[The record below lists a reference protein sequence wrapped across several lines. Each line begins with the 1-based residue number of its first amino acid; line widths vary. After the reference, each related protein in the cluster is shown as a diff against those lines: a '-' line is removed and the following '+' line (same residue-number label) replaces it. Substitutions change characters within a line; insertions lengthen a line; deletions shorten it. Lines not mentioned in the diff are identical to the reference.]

1 MIGEKVKDRNLEALR
16 REHKS
21 KFKARNTSSV
31 KNQWERG
38 GAALEQ
44 TKEESRKEKLG
55 EKQFGVKTGW
65 KSSRLRTRK
74 KGNVKFLVAA
84 LASLVLLSLALLL
97 LYRFL
102 SNMGTRDRSI
112 DQISWESSQ
121 ENIASAYVADSSSEW
136 EVSDQEESASSA
148 SSADKEPENMT
159 WTFEDVLALQ
169 VSSPGQGTSE
179 QLSPTAEEIAERY
192 GKASSGSVAKD
203 GEEKA
208 LYLFYLSSGG
218 GQIVKLYFN
227 LIGDQ
232 YRLNTIRGEGLLSQS
247 QSTHSDL
254 WTEEDFQDFTVD
266 KSAPSKNLQA
276 VLERFG
282 VPQVINKSADYKN
295 QTTVYIKYK
304 LKDGRYL
311 YLEFVLSPT
320 GDYELTRKS
329 VY

>member
-1 MIGEKVKDRNLEALR
+1 MKDRNLEALR

-31 KNQWERG
+31 KNQRERG
-38 GAALEQ
+38 GATLEE
-44 TKEESRKEKLG
+44 TKEETRKDKLG

-65 KSSRLRTRK
+65 KSRRLRTRK
-74 KGNVKFLVAA
+74 KRDVKFLVAA
-84 LASLVLLSLALLL
+84 LASLVLLSLAFLL

-136 EVSDQEESASSA
+136 EASEPQESASSA

-159 WTFEDVLALQ
+159 WTFEDVLALH
-169 VSSPGQGTSE
+169 VSSPGQGASE

>member
-1 MIGEKVKDRNLEALR
+1 MKDRNLEALR

-31 KNQWERG
+31 KNQRERG

-65 KSSRLRTRK
+65 KSKSLRTRK
-74 KGNVKFLVAA
+74 KGNVKFLVGA
-84 LASLVLLSLALLL
+84 LMSLVLLSIALLL

-102 SNMGTRDRSI
+102 SNVSTRDRSI

-159 WTFEDVLALQ
+159 WTFEDVLALH

-192 GKASSGSVAKD
+192 GKASLESVPKD

-247 QSTHSDL
+247 QSSHSDL

-304 LKDGRYL
+304 LKDERYL

>member
-1 MIGEKVKDRNLEALR
+1 MKDRNLEALR

-44 TKEESRKEKLG
+44 TKEEARREKQG
-55 EKQFGVKTGW
+55 ENQFGVKTGW

-74 KGNVKFLVAA
+74 KGDVKSLVAA

-169 VSSPGQGTSE
+169 VSSPGQGASE
-179 QLSPTAEEIAERY
+179 QLPPTAEEIAERY

-282 VPQVINKSADYKN
+282 VPQVINKSADYRN

>member
-1 MIGEKVKDRNLEALR
+1 MKDRNLEALR

-31 KNQWERG
+31 KSQRERG

-44 TKEESRKEKLG
+44 TKEEARKEKLG
-55 EKQFGVKTGW
+55 EKQFGVKSGW
-65 KSSRLRTRK
+65 KSRRLRTRK

-136 EVSDQEESASSA
+136 EASEPQESASSA

-159 WTFEDVLALQ
+159 WTFEDVLALH

-179 QLSPTAEEIAERY
+179 QLSLTAEEIAERY

-266 KSAPSKNLQA
+266 KSASSKNLQA

>member
-1 MIGEKVKDRNLEALR
+1 MKDRNLEALR

-31 KNQWERG
+31 KNQREGG
-38 GAALEQ
+38 GAALEE
-44 TKEESRKEKLG
+44 TKEEARGEKLG

-65 KSSRLRTRK
+65 KSRKLRTRK
-74 KGNVKFLVAA
+74 KGNVKFLVAT

-136 EVSDQEESASSA
+136 EASEPKESASSA
-148 SSADKEPENMT
+148 SSADKGPENMT

-232 YRLNTIRGEGLLSQS
+232 YRLNTIRGEGLTSQS

>member
-1 MIGEKVKDRNLEALR
+1 MKDRNLEALR

-44 TKEESRKEKLG
+44 TKEETRKEKLG
-55 EKQFGVKTGW
+55 ENQFGVKTGW

-74 KGNVKFLVAA
+74 KGNVKSLVAA

-136 EVSDQEESASSA
+136 EASEPQESASSA

-169 VSSPGQGTSE
+169 VSSPGQGVSL

-247 QSTHSDL
+247 QSSHSDL

>member
-1 MIGEKVKDRNLEALR
+1 MKDRNLEALR

-21 KFKARNTSSV
+21 KFKARNTSLV
-31 KNQWERG
+31 KNQRERG

-44 TKEESRKEKLG
+44 TKEEARKEKLG
-55 EKQFGVKTGW
+55 DNQFGVKTGW
-65 KSSRLRTRK
+65 KSKSLRTRK
-74 KGNVKFLVAA
+74 KGNVKFLVGT
-84 LASLVLLSLALLL
+84 LMSLVLLSIALLL
-97 LYRFL
+97 IYRFL
-102 SNMGTRDRSI
+102 SNVSTRDRSI

-136 EVSDQEESASSA
+136 EASEPQESASSA

-247 QSTHSDL
+247 QSSHSDL

-304 LKDGRYL
+304 LKDERYL

>member
-1 MIGEKVKDRNLEALR
+1 MKDRNLEALR

-31 KNQWERG
+31 KNQRERG
-38 GAALEQ
+38 VTLEQ
-44 TKEESRKEKLG
+44 TKEEERKEKLG

-65 KSSRLRTRK
+65 KSRRLRTRK
-74 KGNVKFLVAA
+74 KRDVKFLVAA
-84 LASLVLLSLALLL
+84 LASLVLLSLAFLL

-136 EVSDQEESASSA
+136 EASEPQESASSA

-159 WTFEDVLALQ
+159 WTFEDVLALH
-169 VSSPGQGTSE
+169 VSSPGQGASE

-203 GEEKA
+203 GEERA

-304 LKDGRYL
+304 LKDQRYL
-311 YLEFVLSPT
+311 YLEFVLSST

>member
-1 MIGEKVKDRNLEALR
+1 MKDRNLEALR
-16 REHKS
+16 REHNS

-31 KNQWERG
+31 KNQRERG

-44 TKEESRKEKLG
+44 TKEETRKEKLG
-55 EKQFGVKTGW
+55 ENQFGVKTGW
-65 KSSRLRTRK
+65 KSSRIRTRK
-74 KGNVKFLVAA
+74 KGNVKSLVAA

-232 YRLNTIRGEGLLSQS
+232 YRLNTIRGEGLTSQS
-247 QSTHSDL
+247 QSSHSDL

-329 VY
+329 IY

>member
-1 MIGEKVKDRNLEALR
+1 MKDRNLEALR

-21 KFKARNTSSV
+21 KFKARNTSSI
-31 KNQWERG
+31 KNQRERG
-38 GAALEQ
+38 GAALEE
-44 TKEESRKEKLG
+44 TKEETRKEKLG
-55 EKQFGVKTGW
+55 ENQFGVKTGW

-74 KGNVKFLVAA
+74 KGNVKSLVAA

-203 GEEKA
+203 GEERA

-304 LKDGRYL
+304 LKDQRYL
-311 YLEFVLSPT
+311 YLEFVLSST

>member
-1 MIGEKVKDRNLEALR
+1 MKDRNLEALR

-31 KNQWERG
+31 KNQRERG

-44 TKEESRKEKLG
+44 TKEETRKDKLG

-65 KSSRLRTRK
+65 KSRRLRTRK
-74 KGNVKFLVAA
+74 KRDVKFLVAA
-84 LASLVLLSLALLL
+84 LASLVLLSLAFLL

-136 EVSDQEESASSA
+136 EASEPQESASSA

-159 WTFEDVLALQ
+159 WTFEDVLALH
-169 VSSPGQGTSE
+169 VSSPGQGASE

-203 GEEKA
+203 GEERA

-282 VPQVINKSADYKN
+282 VLQVINKSADYKN

-304 LKDGRYL
+304 LKDQRYL
-311 YLEFVLSPT
+311 YLEFVLSST

>member
-1 MIGEKVKDRNLEALR
+1 MKDRNLEALR

-31 KNQWERG
+31 KNQRERG

-44 TKEESRKEKLG
+44 TKEETRKEKLG

-65 KSSRLRTRK
+65 KSNRLRTRK
-74 KGNVKFLVAA
+74 KGNVKSLVAA

>member
-1 MIGEKVKDRNLEALR
+1 MKDRNLEALR

-31 KNQWERG
+31 KNQRERG

-44 TKEESRKEKLG
+44 TKEEARKEKLG

-65 KSSRLRTRK
+65 KSKKLRTRK
-74 KGNVKFLVAA
+74 KENVKFLVVA
-84 LASLVLLSLALLL
+84 LASLVLLSLVFLL

-102 SNMGTRDRSI
+102 SNMGTHDRSI

-136 EVSDQEESASSA
+136 EASEPQESASST
-148 SSADKEPENMT
+148 SSADKGPKNMT

>member
-1 MIGEKVKDRNLEALR
+1 MKDRNLEALR

-31 KNQWERG
+31 RNQRERG

-44 TKEESRKEKLG
+44 TKKETRKEKLG
-55 EKQFGVKTGW
+55 EKQFGVKSGW
-65 KSSRLRTRK
+65 KSKRLRTRK

-136 EVSDQEESASSA
+136 EASEQQESASSS

-159 WTFEDVLALQ
+159 WTFEDVLALH
-169 VSSPGQGTSE
+169 VSSPGQGASE

-247 QSTHSDL
+247 QSSHSDL

-266 KSAPSKNLQA
+266 KSAPNKNLQA

>member
-1 MIGEKVKDRNLEALR
+1 MKDRNLEALR

-31 KNQWERG
+31 KNQRERG
-38 GAALEQ
+38 GATLEE
-44 TKEESRKEKLG
+44 TKEETRKDKLG

-65 KSSRLRTRK
+65 KSRRLRTRK
-74 KGNVKFLVAA
+74 KRDVKFLVAA
-84 LASLVLLSLALLL
+84 LASLVLLSLAFLL

-136 EVSDQEESASSA
+136 EASEPQESASSA
-148 SSADKEPENMT
+148 SSADKELENMT

>member
-1 MIGEKVKDRNLEALR
+1 MKDRNLEALR

-31 KNQWERG
+31 KNQRERG

-44 TKEESRKEKLG
+44 TKEEARKEKLG

-84 LASLVLLSLALLL
+84 LASLVLLSLVLLL

-136 EVSDQEESASSA
+136 EASEPQESASSA

-159 WTFEDVLALQ
+159 WTFEDVLALH

>member
-1 MIGEKVKDRNLEALR
+1 MRDRNLEALR

-31 KNQWERG
+31 KNQRERG

-44 TKEESRKEKLG
+44 TKEETRKEKLG
-55 EKQFGVKTGW
+55 ENQFGVKTGW

-74 KGNVKFLVAA
+74 KGNVKSLVAA

>member
-1 MIGEKVKDRNLEALR
+1 MKDRNLEALR

-44 TKEESRKEKLG
+44 TKEEARKEKLG

-65 KSSRLRTRK
+65 KSNRLRTRK

-84 LASLVLLSLALLL
+84 LASLVLLSLVFLL

-102 SNMGTRDRSI
+102 SNMGTHDRSI

-136 EVSDQEESASSA
+136 EASEPQVSASSA

-232 YRLNTIRGEGLLSQS
+232 YRLNTIRGEGLTSQS
-247 QSTHSDL
+247 QLSHSDL

-266 KSAPSKNLQA
+266 KSAPNKNLQA

>member
-1 MIGEKVKDRNLEALR
+1 MKDRNLEALR

-31 KNQWERG
+31 RNQRERE

-44 TKEESRKEKLG
+44 TKEEARKEKLG

-65 KSSRLRTRK
+65 KSNRLRTRK
-74 KGNVKFLVAA
+74 KGNVKSLVAA

>member
-1 MIGEKVKDRNLEALR
+1 MKDRNLEALR

-31 KNQWERG
+31 KNQRERG
-38 GAALEQ
+38 EDTLEQ
-44 TKEESRKEKLG
+44 TKEEARKEKLG

-65 KSSRLRTRK
+65 KSKSLRTRK

-136 EVSDQEESASSA
+136 EASEPQESASSA

-169 VSSPGQGTSE
+169 VSSPGQGASE

-227 LIGDQ
+227 FIGDQ

-254 WTEEDFQDFTVD
+254 WTEEDFQDFIVD

-282 VPQVINKSADYKN
+282 VPQVINKSADYRN

-311 YLEFVLSPT
+311 YLKFVLSPT

>member
-1 MIGEKVKDRNLEALR
+1 MKDRNLEALR

-21 KFKARNTSSV
+21 KFKARNISSV
-31 KNQWERG
+31 KNQRERG

-44 TKEESRKEKLG
+44 TKEEARKETQG

-84 LASLVLLSLALLL
+84 LASLVLLSLVFLL

-102 SNMGTRDRSI
+102 SNMGTHDRSI

-136 EVSDQEESASSA
+136 EASEPQVSASSA

-159 WTFEDVLALQ
+159 WTFEDVLALH
-169 VSSPGQGTSE
+169 VSSPGQGASE

-232 YRLNTIRGEGLLSQS
+232 YRLNTIRGEGLTSQS
-247 QSTHSDL
+247 QLSHSDL

-266 KSAPSKNLQA
+266 KSAPNKNLQA

>member
-1 MIGEKVKDRNLEALR
+1 MKDRNLEALR

-31 KNQWERG
+31 KNQRERG
-38 GAALEQ
+38 GATLEE
-44 TKEESRKEKLG
+44 TKEEAREEKLG
-55 EKQFGVKTGW
+55 EKQFGGKTGW

-74 KGNVKFLVAA
+74 KGDVKSLVAA

-169 VSSPGQGTSE
+169 VSSPGQGASE
-179 QLSPTAEEIAERY
+179 QLPPTAEEIAERY

-304 LKDGRYL
+304 LKDQRYL
-311 YLEFVLSPT
+311 YLEFVLSST

>member
-1 MIGEKVKDRNLEALR
+1 MKDRNLEALR

-21 KFKARNTSSV
+21 KFKARNISSV
-31 KNQWERG
+31 KNQRERG

-55 EKQFGVKTGW
+55 EKQFGVKSGW
-65 KSSRLRTRK
+65 KSKRLRTRK

-84 LASLVLLSLALLL
+84 LASLVLLSLVFLL

-102 SNMGTRDRSI
+102 SNMGTHDRSI

-136 EVSDQEESASSA
+136 EASEPQVSASSA

-232 YRLNTIRGEGLLSQS
+232 YRLNTIRGEGLTSQS
-247 QSTHSDL
+247 QLSHSDL

>member
-1 MIGEKVKDRNLEALR
+1 
-16 REHKS
+16 
-21 KFKARNTSSV
+21 
-31 KNQWERG
+31 
-38 GAALEQ
+38 
-44 TKEESRKEKLG
+44 
-55 EKQFGVKTGW
+55 
-65 KSSRLRTRK
+65 
-74 KGNVKFLVAA
+74 
-84 LASLVLLSLALLL
+84 
-97 LYRFL
+97 
-102 SNMGTRDRSI
+102 
-112 DQISWESSQ
+112 
-121 ENIASAYVADSSSEW
+121 
-136 EVSDQEESASSA
+136 
-148 SSADKEPENMT
+148 MT
-159 WTFEDVLALQ
+159 WTFEDVLALH
-169 VSSPGQGTSE
+169 VSSPGQGASE

-203 GEEKA
+203 GEERA

-282 VPQVINKSADYKN
+282 VLQVINKSADYKN

-304 LKDGRYL
+304 LKDQRYL
-311 YLEFVLSPT
+311 YLEFVLSST

>member
-1 MIGEKVKDRNLEALR
+1 MR

-38 GAALEQ
+38 GAALEE
-44 TKEESRKEKLG
+44 TKEEARKEKLG

-65 KSSRLRTRK
+65 KSKRLRTRK
-74 KGNVKFLVAA
+74 KGNVKFLVVA
-84 LASLVLLSLALLL
+84 LASLVLLSLVFLL

-102 SNMGTRDRSI
+102 SNMGTHDRSI

-136 EVSDQEESASSA
+136 EASEPQESASSA
-148 SSADKEPENMT
+148 SSADKGPKNMT

-311 YLEFVLSPT
+311 YLEFVLSST

>member
-1 MIGEKVKDRNLEALR
+1 MKDRNLEALR

-31 KNQWERG
+31 KNQRERG

-44 TKEESRKEKLG
+44 TKEEARKEKRG

-65 KSSRLRTRK
+65 KSNSLRARK
-74 KGNVKFLVAA
+74 KGNVKFLVGA
-84 LASLVLLSLALLL
+84 LVSLVLLSIALLL
-97 LYRFL
+97 FYRFL
-102 SNMGTRDRSI
+102 SNMSTRDRSI

-136 EVSDQEESASSA
+136 EASEPQVSASSA

-192 GKASSGSVAKD
+192 GKASLESVPKD

-232 YRLNTIRGEGLLSQS
+232 YRLNTIRGEGLTSQS
-247 QSTHSDL
+247 QSSHSDL

-304 LKDGRYL
+304 LKDERYL

>member
-1 MIGEKVKDRNLEALR
+1 MKDRNLEALR

-31 KNQWERG
+31 KNQRERG
-38 GAALEQ
+38 GVALEQ
-44 TKEESRKEKLG
+44 TKEEAREEKLG
-55 EKQFGVKTGW
+55 EKQFGGKTGW

-74 KGNVKFLVAA
+74 KGDVKSLVAA

-169 VSSPGQGTSE
+169 VSSPGQGASE
-179 QLSPTAEEIAERY
+179 QLSPTAEEIAEQY

-232 YRLNTIRGEGLLSQS
+232 YRLNTIRGEGLTSQS
-247 QSTHSDL
+247 QLSHSDL

-304 LKDGRYL
+304 LKDERYL

>member
-1 MIGEKVKDRNLEALR
+1 MKDRNLEALR

-55 EKQFGVKTGW
+55 EKQFGVKSGW
-65 KSSRLRTRK
+65 KSKRLRTRK
-74 KGNVKFLVAA
+74 KGNVKSLVAA

-232 YRLNTIRGEGLLSQS
+232 YRLNTIRGEGLTSQS
-247 QSTHSDL
+247 QSSHSDL

>member
-1 MIGEKVKDRNLEALR
+1 MKDRNLEALR

-21 KFKARNTSSV
+21 KFKARNTSSI
-31 KNQWERG
+31 KNQRERG
-38 GAALEQ
+38 GAALEE
-44 TKEESRKEKLG
+44 TKEETRKEKLG
-55 EKQFGVKTGW
+55 ENQFGVKTGW

-74 KGNVKFLVAA
+74 KGNVKSLVAA

-203 GEEKA
+203 GEERA

>member
-1 MIGEKVKDRNLEALR
+1 MKDRNLEALR

-31 KNQWERG
+31 KNQRERG
-38 GAALEQ
+38 GAALEE
-44 TKEESRKEKLG
+44 TKEEARKEKLG
-55 EKQFGVKTGW
+55 EKQFGVKSGW
-65 KSSRLRTRK
+65 KSKRLRTRK

-84 LASLVLLSLALLL
+84 LASLVLLSLVFLL

-102 SNMGTRDRSI
+102 SNMGTHDRSI

-136 EVSDQEESASSA
+136 EASEPQVSASSA

-159 WTFEDVLALQ
+159 WTFEDVLALH
-169 VSSPGQGTSE
+169 VSSPGQGASE

-232 YRLNTIRGEGLLSQS
+232 YRLNTIRGEGLTSQS
-247 QSTHSDL
+247 QLSHSDL

>member
-1 MIGEKVKDRNLEALR
+1 MKDRNLEALR

-55 EKQFGVKTGW
+55 EKQVGVKSGW
-65 KSSRLRTRK
+65 KSKRLRTRK

-84 LASLVLLSLALLL
+84 LASLVLLSLVFLL

-102 SNMGTRDRSI
+102 SNMGTHDRSI

-136 EVSDQEESASSA
+136 AASEPQVSASSA

-159 WTFEDVLALQ
+159 WTFEDVLALH
-169 VSSPGQGTSE
+169 VSSPGQGASE

-232 YRLNTIRGEGLLSQS
+232 YRLNTIRGEGLTSQS
-247 QSTHSDL
+247 QLSHSDL

-266 KSAPSKNLQA
+266 KSAPNKNLQA

>member
-1 MIGEKVKDRNLEALR
+1 MKDRNLEALR

-21 KFKARNTSSV
+21 KFKARNISSV
-31 KNQWERG
+31 KNQRERG

-55 EKQFGVKTGW
+55 EKQFGVKSGW
-65 KSSRLRTRK
+65 KSKRLRTRK

-84 LASLVLLSLALLL
+84 LASLVLLSLVFLL

-102 SNMGTRDRSI
+102 SNMSTHDRSI

-136 EVSDQEESASSA
+136 EASEPQVSASSA

-232 YRLNTIRGEGLLSQS
+232 YRLNTIRGEGLTSQS
-247 QSTHSDL
+247 QLSHSDL

>member
-1 MIGEKVKDRNLEALR
+1 MKDRNLEALR

-38 GAALEQ
+38 GAALEE
-44 TKEESRKEKLG
+44 TKEEARKEKLG

-65 KSSRLRTRK
+65 KSKKLRTRK
-74 KGNVKFLVAA
+74 KENVKFLVVA
-84 LASLVLLSLALLL
+84 LASLVLLSLVFLL

-102 SNMGTRDRSI
+102 SNMGTHDRSI

-136 EVSDQEESASSA
+136 EASEPQESASST
-148 SSADKEPENMT
+148 SSADKGPKNMT

-282 VPQVINKSADYKN
+282 VPQVINKSVDYKN

>member
-1 MIGEKVKDRNLEALR
+1 
-16 REHKS
+16 
-21 KFKARNTSSV
+21 
-31 KNQWERG
+31 
-38 GAALEQ
+38 
-44 TKEESRKEKLG
+44 
-55 EKQFGVKTGW
+55 
-65 KSSRLRTRK
+65 
-74 KGNVKFLVAA
+74 
-84 LASLVLLSLALLL
+84 
-97 LYRFL
+97 
-102 SNMGTRDRSI
+102 MGTHDRSI

-136 EVSDQEESASSA
+136 EASEPKESASSA
-148 SSADKEPENMT
+148 SSADKGPENMT

-232 YRLNTIRGEGLLSQS
+232 YRLNTNRGEGLTSQS

>member
-1 MIGEKVKDRNLEALR
+1 MKDRNLEALR
-16 REHKS
+16 REHNS

-31 KNQWERG
+31 KNQRERG

-44 TKEESRKEKLG
+44 TKEETRKEKLG
-55 EKQFGVKTGW
+55 ENQFGVKTGW
-65 KSSRLRTRK
+65 KSSRIRTRK
-74 KGNVKFLVAA
+74 KGNVKSLVAA

-159 WTFEDVLALQ
+159 WTFEDVLALH
-169 VSSPGQGTSE
+169 VSSPGQGASE

-232 YRLNTIRGEGLLSQS
+232 YRLNTIRGEGLTSQS
-247 QSTHSDL
+247 QSSHSDL

>member
-1 MIGEKVKDRNLEALR
+1 MKDRNLEALR

-55 EKQFGVKTGW
+55 EKQFGVKSGW
-65 KSSRLRTRK
+65 KSKRLRTRK

-84 LASLVLLSLALLL
+84 LASLVLLSLVFLL

-102 SNMGTRDRSI
+102 SNMGTHDRSI

-136 EVSDQEESASSA
+136 EASEPQVSASSA

-232 YRLNTIRGEGLLSQS
+232 YRLNTIRGEGLTSQS
-247 QSTHSDL
+247 QLSHSDL

>member
-1 MIGEKVKDRNLEALR
+1 MKDRNLEALR

-31 KNQWERG
+31 KNQRERE

-44 TKEESRKEKLG
+44 IKEEARKEKRG
-55 EKQFGVKTGW
+55 EKQFGFQTAW
-65 KSSRLRTRK
+65 KSKSLRTRK
-74 KGNVKFLVAA
+74 KGNVKFLAGA
-84 LASLVLLSLALLL
+84 LMSLVLLSIALLL

-102 SNMGTRDRSI
+102 SNMSTRDRSI

-136 EVSDQEESASSA
+136 EASEQEESASSA

-254 WTEEDFQDFTVD
+254 WIEEDFQDFTVD

>member
-1 MIGEKVKDRNLEALR
+1 MKDRNLEALR

-31 KNQWERG
+31 KNQRERG
-38 GAALEQ
+38 EATLEQ
-44 TKEESRKEKLG
+44 TKEETRKEKLG
-55 EKQFGVKTGW
+55 EKQFGVKSGW

-74 KGNVKFLVAA
+74 KGDVKSLVAA

-136 EVSDQEESASSA
+136 EASEPQVSASSA

-169 VSSPGQGTSE
+169 VSSPVQGASE

-232 YRLNTIRGEGLLSQS
+232 YRLNTIRGEGLTSQS
-247 QSTHSDL
+247 QLSHSDL

>member
-1 MIGEKVKDRNLEALR
+1 MRDRNLEALR

-31 KNQWERG
+31 KNQRERG

-44 TKEESRKEKLG
+44 TKEETRKEKLG

-74 KGNVKFLVAA
+74 KGNVKSLVAA

-136 EVSDQEESASSA
+136 EASEQQESASSS

-159 WTFEDVLALQ
+159 WTFEDILALH
-169 VSSPGQGTSE
+169 VSSPGQGASE

-247 QSTHSDL
+247 QLSHSDL